1 MVETV
6 LGWFWALCIFSVVV
20 ALIIALVVIAFS
32 PVWAALYF
40 IAGWY
45 ERRGK
50 RKSAGGIRK
59 TSQVGTGVSSE
70 ECSGVQSS

>member
-6 LGWFWALCIFSVVV
+6 LGWLWALCIFSVVV
-20 ALIIALVVIAFS
+20 AFIVALIVIALS
-32 PVWAALYF
+32 PVWATLYF
-40 IAGWY
+40 TAGWY

-50 RKSAGGIRK
+50 RKSAGDIPK
-59 TSQVGTGVSSE
+59 TSQGETGVSSE